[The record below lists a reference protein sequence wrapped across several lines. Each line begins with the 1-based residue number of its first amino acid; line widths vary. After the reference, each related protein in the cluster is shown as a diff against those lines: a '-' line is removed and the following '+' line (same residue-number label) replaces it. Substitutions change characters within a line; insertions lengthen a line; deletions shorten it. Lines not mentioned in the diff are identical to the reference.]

1 MNRTLLWFLCC
12 CALVGAAC
20 DPAGT
25 GADGE
30 DGDGRRAASAVPI
43 QRVVLYRSG
52 IAYVERFGEITGD
65 TLVLEIQPEQI
76 NDILTTLTIIVD
88 GGRNVAS
95 SIGLPI
101 ERTIAQDLDQ
111 LPPQV
116 RQQGGM
122 LSLLN
127 AFRGAEVE
135 LEAVTGSVEGRI
147 VGTEA
152 LVNDDGNQIRRVTVM
167 SNEGELRQFRIDE
180 IRRVNLKNNTLEVGL
195 GHSLDVS
202 LGEGDW
208 KPVELTF
215 HLSGEAGE
223 DDEEPVHEVFI
234 SYVVEMPTWKP
245 TYRVIVD
252 DGELYL
258 QGWAAV
264 DNVSGEDWDDV
275 ELSLVAG
282 TPISFQYD
290 LHSPRFISRPDLTS
304 RGFDGEMAVLAPP
317 VDDGVYA
324 RPQSASSSPSRT
336 GRARDRRR
344 NSEREARV
352 EEEEAGDWDTGGSAG
367 YWADPAPEPE
377 PDMVMEV
384 TTAGDAFNVE
394 TQMLVDGMTESAATE
409 QFDNLFRYDVGYDI
423 SVRDRG
429 SALVT
434 IVNEPLEGEDVL
446 YFDPNSGQVR
456 NNPYRAI
463 RMENETGF
471 TIERGPLSIF
481 KESTFVGQ
489 AIGPRI
495 SEGEMVF
502 LPYSVDGRFR
512 ISERRSRGEEGVRL
526 VRIVNS
532 VIYSEVQRVNRHTYQ
547 IVNNSG
553 ESARLYIR
561 VQKQTNWD
569 LRTPSE
575 GALDQGL
582 VWYVPVDLDGTES
595 QEFTVETAS
604 TVTREVEIWSE
615 IAAETINLYISNP
628 DAVPQLRD
636 QLQTVLEQRARIAQI
651 ERDLNTQRR
660 LRTDVYRR
668 MAEIRANLEALGD
681 TRQSRDLRRT
691 LERRLGEQ
699 GDEATTLTVAIV
711 ELEEEE
717 AELRAR
723 ISTAL
728 MDLEL
733 AELPEDEGSDDEGE
747 Q

>member
-1 MNRTLLWFLCC
+1 MNRSKLWLLCC
-12 CALVGAAC
+12 SVLMWAAC
-20 DPAGT
+20 DSPGT
-25 GADGE
+25 GSDDDSVAGP
-30 DGDGRRAASAVPI
+30 GAASAVPI

-52 IAYVERFGEITGD
+52 IAYVERFGEVTGD
-65 TLVLEIQPEQI
+65 VLTLRIQPEQI

-88 GGRNVAS
+88 GGENVATS
-95 SIGLPI
+95 VGLPI
-101 ERTIAQDLDQ
+101 ERTVAQDLDR

-122 LSLLN
+122 QSLLN
-127 AFRGAEVE
+127 AFRGAEVNI
-135 LEAVTGSVEGRI
+135 EAVSGSADGRI

-167 SNEGELRQFRIDE
+167 TEEGDLRQFRIDE
-180 IRRVNLKNNTLEVGL
+180 IRRVSLKNQSLETGL

-215 HLSGEAGE
+215 HLSGEADE
-223 DDEEPVHEVFI
+223 DEEEPVHEVFI

-245 TYRVIVD
+245 TYRIIVD
-252 DGELYL
+252 DDSVHL

-264 DNVSGEDWDDV
+264 DNVSGEDWDEVD
-275 ELSLVAG
+275 LSLVAG

-304 RGFDGEMAVLAPP
+304 RGFDGEVAVLAPT
-317 VDDGVYA
+317 VDDGTFA
-324 RPQSASSSPSRT
+324 PRAQSSASPT
-336 GRARDRRR
+336 GRARDRRGNR
-344 NSEREARV
+344 AAEER
-352 EEEEAGDWDTGGSAG
+352 EEEEDWDSGGSPG
-367 YWADPAPEPE
+367 YWADSSPEPE
-377 PDMVMEV
+377 PDMLMD
-384 TTAGDAFNVE
+384 APSLGDAFNLE
-394 TQMLVDGMTESAATE
+394 TQMLVDGMTESAATQ

-434 IVNEPLEGEDVL
+434 IINEPLEGEDVL
-446 YFDPNSGQVR
+446 YFDPQATQVR

-553 ESARLYIR
+553 DSARLYVR
-561 VQKQTNWD
+561 VAKQTNWD
-569 LRTPSE
+569 LRTPTE
-575 GALDQGL
+575 GVLDQGL
-582 VWYVPVDLDGTES
+582 VWYVPVDLDGSES
-595 QEFTVETAS
+595 QEFTVETVS
-604 TVTREVEIWSE
+604 TITREVEIWSD
-615 IAAETINLYISNP
+615 IAAETINMYISNP
-628 DAVPQLRD
+628 DAVPDLRD
-636 QLQTVLEQRARIAQI
+636 QLQTVMEQVARIAQI
-651 ERDLNTQRR
+651 QRDLNTQRR
-660 LRTDVYRR
+660 QRTDVYRR

-681 TRQSRDLRRT
+681 SRQSRDLRRT

-699 GDEATTLTVAIV
+699 GDSATTLTVTIV

-717 AELRAR
+717 ADLRAR

-733 AELPEDEGSDDEGE
+733 AEATEDEE
-747 Q
+747 